1 MRPRTRR
8 LAWWCTA
15 LLTGAA
21 VLPLLS
27 GCGGSGQISVTLTG
41 PASAKPGDIAT
52 FVAAV
57 VNNGP
62 GDAPGVNV
70 VVAMP
75 SGLHYKSTSQISD
88 DGSAR
93 TQPLD
98 ARVGTSQPQWGFWD
112 ISGPST
118 QAANSSKFEVDITFT
133 VDVEA
138 SPDTYNLSAR
148 AQGDNTS
155 GPVLAKPLS
164 FAVKPSPRL
173 GVSARVDTNTLKPSA
188 TTTYRVTIT
197 NTGSDTASDV
207 GLLVTLPPV
216 LVFQSSDTPFAGNAS
231 RNNPV
236 DPVKGTV
243 EVFYGG
249 FVLPAASSGG
259 PGFVV
264 VAFTA
269 QVVPRPVNGSFPIDV
284 QVTDS
289 LGDVVSQ
296 TNVASITVQG
306 APSPAPTFSGGGGV
320 TPSPTS
326 TG

>member
-1 MRPRTRR
+1 M
-8 LAWWCTA
+8 
-15 LLTGAA
+15 
-21 VLPLLS
+21 LS
-27 GCGGSGQISVTLTG
+27 SCGGSGQISVSLTG
-41 PASAKPGDIAT
+41 PSTAKAGDTVT

-75 SGLHYKSTSQISD
+75 NGLHYKSTSQISD

-98 ARVGTSQPQWGFWD
+98 ARVGTSEPQWGFWD
-112 ISGPST
+112 IAGPSV
-118 QAANSSKFEVDITFT
+118 QAGSSGKYEVDITFT

-138 SPDTYNLSAR
+138 NPDTYNLVAR

-155 GPVLAKPLS
+155 GAVLGKSLS
-164 FAVKPSPRL
+164 LAVKPSPHL
-173 GVSARVDTNTLKPSA
+173 GASARVDTTMLNPSA

-216 LVFQSSDTPFAGNAS
+216 LVFQASAPFSGNAS

-236 DPVKGTV
+236 DPIKGTV

-249 FVLPAASSGG
+249 FVLPAASTAG
-259 PGFVV
+259 PGYVT

-269 QVVPRPVNGSFPIDV
+269 QVVPRPVNGSYPISV

-289 LGDVVSQ
+289 LGDVVSL
-296 TNVASITVQG
+296 TNVAPITVQG
-306 APSPAPTFSGGGGV
+306 APSPTPTVSGGDGTGA

-326 TG
+326 SD